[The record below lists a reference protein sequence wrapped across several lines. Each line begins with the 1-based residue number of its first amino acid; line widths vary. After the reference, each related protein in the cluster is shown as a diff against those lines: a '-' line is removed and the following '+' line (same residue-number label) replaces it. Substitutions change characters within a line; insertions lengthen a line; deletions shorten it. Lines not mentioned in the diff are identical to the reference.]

1 VLGPAERQD
10 LQSTI
15 AHKLLQIAV
24 DGSQADIWQ
33 SSANLQKDLIRIGMG
48 SFVLNGFPYDFQLPG
63 ISLFLL
69 QGFVSG

>member
-1 VLGPAERQD
+1 
-10 LQSTI
+10 
-15 AHKLLQIAV
+15 
-24 DGSQADIWQ
+24 
-33 SSANLQKDLIRIGMG
+33 MG